1 MMLFPNVLAREQQ
14 EQADALKHPYYYYH
28 PIAFKRSFVLIDEAM
43 LSFIGIFIG
52 FSFVFH

>member
-1 MMLFPNVLAREQQ
+1 MLFPNVLAREQQ